1 MQRSAAA
8 DALASIL
15 SDDVLRSD
23 TGIAVV
29 GADGSPL
36 FTRRAR
42 APVVPASTLKLVIAA
57 SVLNVLGP
65 QYRFETD
72 FVAEAPPAGGI
83 LPGPLWL
90 VGRGDPWLTAGDVR
104 NGVGVLFRSG
114 IRQIG
119 GPLYVDDTAFAG
131 PEQNPRWLPDD
142 LSYDYAAGTS
152 ALSLDQNVIEFHVTP
167 TAPGEPAEINV
178 VPANR
183 SVRITGSIRTGPSGD
198 DSLVTIERVASRPPE
213 IRFEADGHIA
223 PGEMQIFYKPV
234 TGLPEF
240 AGGAVAAML
249 AEREIDLPG
258 GYGAGP
264 APLAVLPLWRHRS
277 APLAEIVREMLVNSN
292 NHTAEQLLRALGGS
306 GGRPGSDAAG
316 IAREKSELQRLG
328 VPLGN
333 LRLFDGSGLAPDDR
347 IAPLTLAD
355 LIAAESRTRNGDVFV
370 RCLARA
376 GFEGTVARRVLA
388 DGRGR
393 VRAKTGHMENVNGLA
408 GTVLTKHHGR
418 VAFAFVV
425 NDPRADADV
434 VIDDEDR
441 ALDALADL

>member
-1 MQRSAAA
+1 
-8 DALASIL
+8 
-15 SDDVLRSD
+15 
-23 TGIAVV
+23 
-29 GADGSPL
+29 
-36 FTRRAR
+36 
-42 APVVPASTLKLVIAA
+42 
-57 SVLNVLGP
+57 
-65 QYRFETD
+65 
-72 FVAEAPPAGGI
+72 
-83 LPGPLWL
+83 
-90 VGRGDPWLTAGDVR
+90 
-104 NGVGVLFRSG
+104 
-114 IRQIG
+114 
-119 GPLYVDDTAFAG
+119 
-131 PEQNPRWLPDD
+131 
-142 LSYDYAAGTS
+142 
-152 ALSLDQNVIEFHVTP
+152 
-167 TAPGEPAEINV
+167 
-178 VPANR
+178 
-183 SVRITGSIRTGPSGD
+183 
-198 DSLVTIERVASRPPE
+198 
-213 IRFEADGHIA
+213 
-223 PGEMQIFYKPV
+223 
-234 TGLPEF
+234 
-240 AGGAVAAML
+240 ML
-249 AEREIDLPG
+249 AERDIDLPG

-306 GGRPGSDAAG
+306 GGRPGSDAGG

-376 GFEGTVARRVLA
+376 GFEGTVAHRVLA

-425 NDPRADADV
+425 NDPRANADV